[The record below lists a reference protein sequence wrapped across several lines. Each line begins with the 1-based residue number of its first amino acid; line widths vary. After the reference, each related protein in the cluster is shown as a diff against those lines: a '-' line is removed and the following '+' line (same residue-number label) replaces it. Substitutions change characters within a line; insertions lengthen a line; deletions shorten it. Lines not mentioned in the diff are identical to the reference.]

1 MFKRYTQFL
10 NILYII
16 CISIGAIS
24 ISVMSLIITYGVFTR
39 YVLGTGSF
47 WPEPISIFLMIQ
59 FTFYGAVACYR
70 TDHHIGVALLST
82 LLPEK
87 LKIAQEYLIHLL
99 MLGVSVFMVFYGIE
113 LVKVTL
119 FQSYPE
125 FEYIKVGVAYS
136 PIPIGGAVMFLF
148 AIEKLILVSPF
159 NKAEM
164 A

>member
-1 MFKRYTQFL
+1 MFKRYSQFL
-10 NILYII
+10 DILYFI
-16 CISIGAIS
+16 CISIGAVAIC
-24 ISVMSLIITYGVFTR
+24 VMSVIITWGVFTR

-70 TDHHIGVALLST
+70 ADHHIGVALLST

-87 LKIAQEYLIHLL
+87 LKVVQEYLIHLL
-99 MLGVSVFMVFYGIE
+99 MAGVSVFMVFYGIE

>member
-87 LKIAQEYLIHLL
+87 WKIAQEYLIHLL

>member
-87 LKIAQEYLIHLL
+87 WKIAQEYLIHLL

-148 AIEKLILVSPF
+148 AIEKLILISPF

>member
-24 ISVMSLIITYGVFTR
+24 ISVMSLIITWGVFTR
-39 YVLGTGSF
+39 YVLESGSF

-87 LKIAQEYLIHLL
+87 LKIVQEYLIHLL
-99 MLGVSVFMVFYGIE
+99 MAGVSVFMVFYGIE

-159 NKAEM
+159 NKALK